1 VTSQATRDYLLDV
14 SRLIWRV
21 WDGRL
26 ATGIDR
32 VCLEYV
38 QHFGPRSQAVV
49 QFRGRIF
56 VLSPADSDH
65 LFGLLAGGS
74 GGVRRR
80 LLAFAPIAWARAR
93 RSPPERGMIYLNVGH
108 TGLHDPA
115 LPRWIDRH
123 GIKAVYLVH
132 DLIPITHP
140 QFCRDGEAGK
150 HVNRIEH
157 ALASGAGILANS
169 NTTLDE
175 LAAFAADRRIGMP
188 PGLAAWIAPRQPCRA
203 LPTAL
208 PERPYF
214 LAVGTIEGRK
224 NHLLLLTVWRELV
237 GEMGVNAPMLI
248 IIGQRGWQARP
259 AEAILDDLGDLTGH
273 VRELGRCTD
282 AELAGWL
289 KGARALLMPSFAEG
303 FGLPVV
309 EALARGTP
317 VIASDLPVYREI
329 AGDIPTYLLPEDRRG
344 WKEAIRAFVGD
355 GAERERQKL
364 ALQQYR
370 APDWPG
376 HFARV
381 EGWLETL

>member
-1 VTSQATRDYLLDV
+1 MTLPTRREYLLDV

-26 ATGIDR
+26 PTGIDR

-38 QHFGPRSQAVV
+38 KHFGPRSRAVV

-56 VLSPADSDH
+56 VLSPGDSDR
-65 LFGLLAGGS
+65 LVALLAGRS
-74 GGVRRR
+74 AGVRRR
-80 LLAFAPIAWARAR
+80 LLTFAPMAWARAG

-115 LPRWIDRH
+115 LPRWIERH

-140 QFCRDGEAGK
+140 QFCRDGEAAK
-150 HVNRIEH
+150 HVKRIEH

-175 LAAFAADRRIGMP
+175 LAAFAADRRLDMP
-188 PGLAAWIAPRQPCRA
+188 SGLGAWIAPRQPCRA
-203 LPTAL
+203 LPAAR

-224 NHLLLLTVWRELV
+224 NHLLLLTAWKELV
-237 GEMGVNAPMLI
+237 REMGVDAPILV

-259 AEAILDDLGDLTGH
+259 VEAILDDLGDLTGH
-273 VRELGRCTD
+273 VREFGRCTD
-282 AELAGWL
+282 AELAAWM

-309 EALARGTP
+309 EALACGTP

-329 AGDIPTYLLPEDRRG
+329 ANDIPTYLLPEDRRG
-344 WKEAIRAFVGD
+344 WNEAIRAFIGD

-364 ALQQYR
+364 ALKHYR
-370 APDWPG
+370 SPDWPD

-381 EGWLETL
+381 ERWLETL

>member
-1 VTSQATRDYLLDV
+1 MLDV

-21 WDGRL
+21 WSGRTP
-26 ATGIDR
+26 TGIDR

-38 QHFGPRSQAVV
+38 KHFGGRSRAVV
-49 QFRGRIF
+49 QTRGRMF
-56 VLSPADSDH
+56 VLSRTDSNR
-65 LFGLLAGGS
+65 LFVLLAGERLR
-74 GGVRRR
+74 VRER
-80 LLAFAPIAWARAR
+80 LLALAPVAWARAQ
-93 RSPPERGMIYLNVGH
+93 RSPPRRGMTYLNVGH

-115 LPRWIDRH
+115 LPRWIERH

-157 ALASGAGILANS
+157 ALASGAGMLANS

-175 LAAFAADRRIGMP
+175 LAAFAADRRFKMP
-188 PGLAAWIAPRQPCRA
+188 PGLAAWIAPGQPCRS
-203 LPTAL
+203 LPAAL

-214 LAVGTIEGRK
+214 LVVGTIEGRK
-224 NHLLLLTVWRELV
+224 NHLLLLTAWQELV
-237 GEMGVNAPMLI
+237 REMGVDAPMLV

-259 AEAILDDLGDLTGH
+259 VEAILDRLGDLAGH
-273 VRELGRCTD
+273 VRELGKCTD
-282 AELAGWL
+282 AELAAWL

-309 EALARGTP
+309 EALACGTP
-317 VIASDLPVYREI
+317 VIAGDLPVYREI

-344 WKEAIRAFVGD
+344 WKEAIRAFIGD

-364 ALQQYR
+364 ALQHYR
-370 APDWPG
+370 PPDWPG

-381 EGWLETL
+381 ERWLGML

>member
-1 VTSQATRDYLLDV
+1 VISPTAREYLLDV

-26 ATGIDR
+26 PTGIDR

-38 QHFGPRSQAVV
+38 RHFGPRSQAVV

-56 VLSPADSDH
+56 VLPPADSDR
-65 LFGLLAGGS
+65 LFGLLAGG
-74 GGVRRR
+74 GAGVRRR
-80 LLAFAPIAWARAR
+80 LLAFAPMALARAR
-93 RSPPERGMIYLNVGH
+93 RSPPRRGMIYLNVGH

-115 LPRWIDRH
+115 LPRWIGRH

-140 QFCRDGEAGK
+140 QFCRDGEAAK
-150 HVNRIEH
+150 HVKRIEH
-157 ALASGAGILANS
+157 ALASGTGILTNS
-169 NTTLDE
+169 KTTLDE
-175 LAAFAADRRIGMP
+175 LAEFAADRRIGMP
-188 PGLAAWIAPRQPCRA
+188 GGLAAWIAPRQPCRESTAA
-203 LPTAL
+203 LR
-208 PERPYF
+208 ERPYF

-224 NHLLLLTVWRELV
+224 NHLLLLKAWQELV
-237 GEMGVNAPMLI
+237 AEMSANAPMLV
-248 IIGQRGWQARP
+248 IIGQRGWQAQAVER
-259 AEAILDDLGDLTGH
+259 ILESPGELAAH
-273 VRELGRCTD
+273 VREMGKCTD
-282 AELAGWL
+282 AELAAWL

-309 EALARGTP
+309 EALACGTP

-329 AGDIPTYLLPEDRRG
+329 AGDIPTYVRPDDRTG
-344 WKEAIRAFVGD
+344 WKEAIRTFIDD

-364 ALQQYR
+364 ALQDYR
-370 APDWPG
+370 PPDWPS

-381 EGWLETL
+381 ERWLETL